1 MPRSK
6 AATHEDVFPRPR
18 HVRRERGDLPIPRS
32 VSLTFDLL
40 DSSLRRRATALVSQT
55 LSKRAGI
62 RCTAST
68 AKPRAGSV
76 QLLVVAAPRHRSEQY
91 YRLQIGPGLIRIQI
105 VQEASLRAALTT
117 LSQLFTSG
125 NRRIAAMTI
134 EDWPDFPVR
143 GVMLDVSRDKVP
155 KMAELFR
162 LIDHFAD
169 WKINQL
175 QLYMEHVF
183 AYRGHKE
190 VWRDASPFTPSEI
203 RRIDRRCRQLGI
215 ELVPN
220 QNSFGHMER
229 WLKHPRYAPLAETDK
244 PWKTPWGTTRDDPTT
259 LCPQDRRSIRL
270 VAEMYDQ
277 LLPNFASRL
286 LNVGC
291 DETWELGQGRS
302 KAACARLGNGRVYLE
317 YLLKVYREVR
327 RRDHRM
333 MFWADIIMQHP
344 SLIRRL
350 PKDSVV
356 LIWGYEADHPFAEEC
371 RSVRSTGLEFY
382 VCPGTSSWCSFA
394 GRTTNSSRN
403 LREAAVQGRAFGA
416 TGYLMT
422 DWGDYGHRQY
432 APASY
437 GPLLYG
443 AGLAW
448 CRASNE
454 KIDVGGEVD
463 RRVLGDRACGLA
475 DLWAQAGDVYLATGV
490 TLKNR
495 TVLFGV
501 MEKKLDE
508 VRTIPGLTVAGLRKA
523 QARITS
529 IQRASKRIK
538 CKSAESKAA
547 MAELKLTLRV
557 LAHACRRGISALN
570 QKRKSLSGKLTA
582 ELAKDMREIIA
593 EHRRLWLVRNRPGG
607 LQSSLGYYQ
616 DLLNEYERLGAK
628 GPTTSSRRRRSA
640 VARRSRPARS

>member
-18 HVRRERGDLPIPRS
+18 HVRRERGDLSIPKS
-32 VSLTFDLL
+32 MSLTVDLS
-40 DSSLRRRATALVSQT
+40 DSTLPRRATALVKQT
-55 LSKRAGI
+55 LLTRGGV
-62 RCTAST
+62 RCTASNGQSRSKSVRLIVE
-68 AKPRAGSV
+68 KPPGHS
-76 QLLVVAAPRHRSEQY
+76 SEQY
-91 YRLQIGPGLIRIQI
+91 YRLEIRPGLIRISI
-105 VQEASLRAALTT
+105 AGEASLRWALAT
-117 LSQLFTSG
+117 LVQLLTSG
-125 NRRIAAMTI
+125 CRRIAAMTI

-155 KMAELFR
+155 KIAELMR

-203 RRIDRRCRQLGI
+203 RSIDRRCRQLGI

-259 LCPQDRRSIRL
+259 LCPLDRRSIRL

-277 LLPNFASRL
+277 LLPNFGSRL

-327 RRDHRM
+327 RRDRRM

-371 RSVRSTGLEFY
+371 RRVRSTGLEFY

-394 GRTTNSSRN
+394 GRTTNSSQN
-403 LREAAVQGRAFGA
+403 LRVAAVQGQAFGA

-463 RRVLGDRACGLA
+463 RSVLGDPACGLA

-495 TVLFGV
+495 TVLFSV

-508 VRTIPGLTVAGLRKA
+508 VGTIPGLTVAGLRKA
-523 QARITS
+523 QTCIKN
-529 IQRASKRIK
+529 IERATKRIR

-557 LAHACRRGISALN
+557 LAHASRRGLSAMD
-570 QKRKSLSGKLTA
+570 QKKKSLSGKLAADLT
-582 ELAKDMREIIA
+582 KDMREIIA
-593 EHRRLWLVRNRPGG
+593 EHRRLWLARNRPGG
-607 LQSSLGYYQ
+607 LRSSVGYYQ

-640 VARRSRPARS
+640 VARRSRPERS

>member
-1 MPRSK
+1 
-6 AATHEDVFPRPR
+6 
-18 HVRRERGDLPIPRS
+18 
-32 VSLTFDLL
+32 
-40 DSSLRRRATALVSQT
+40 
-55 LSKRAGI
+55 
-62 RCTAST
+62 
-68 AKPRAGSV
+68 
-76 QLLVVAAPRHRSEQY
+76 
-91 YRLQIGPGLIRIQI
+91 
-105 VQEASLRAALTT
+105 
-117 LSQLFTSG
+117 
-125 NRRIAAMTI
+125 MTI
-134 EDWPDFPVR
+134 EDWPDFSVR

-155 KMAELFR
+155 RLAELFR

-203 RRIDRRCRQLGI
+203 RSIDRRCRQLGI

-277 LLPNFASRL
+277 LLPNFGSRL

-394 GRTTNSSRN
+394 GRTTNSSQN
-403 LREAAVQGRAFGA
+403 LREAAVQGQAFGA

-448 CRASNE
+448 CRASND
-454 KIDVGGEVD
+454 KIDVAVEVD
-463 RRVLGDRACGLA
+463 RTVLSDPACGLA
-475 DLWAQAGDVYLATGV
+475 KLWAQAGDAYLATGV

-501 MEKKLDE
+501 MEKQLDE
-508 VRTIPGLTVAGLRKA
+508 VGTIPGLTVAGLRKA

-607 LQSSLGYYQ
+607 LRSSVGYYL

-640 VARRSRPARS
+640 VVRRSRPARS